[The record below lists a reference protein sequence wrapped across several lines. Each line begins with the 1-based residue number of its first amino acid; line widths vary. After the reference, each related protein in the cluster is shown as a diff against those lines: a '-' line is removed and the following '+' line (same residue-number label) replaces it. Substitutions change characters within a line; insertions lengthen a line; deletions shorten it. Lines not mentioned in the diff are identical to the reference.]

1 MKICPTCKE
10 TYKDED
16 LNFCLADGTT
26 LIKKR
31 VTATR
36 HSRIYE
42 IVAVVLLALAVLIF
56 LCLVSYNPSDPAV
69 FFSVS
74 TQRVQ
79 NWIGVVGANIAAV
92 LFNAVGL
99 VAYIFPALLALI
111 AWRVFQS
118 ESLRPRI
125 SQIIGFTLFI
135 ISATALADLVEIGS
149 IGPGGVLG
157 AAVTDVSVRFLSV
170 VGAAILLL
178 ALATTSVLLISNFT
192 LAWAFSHIEVGWGN
206 FKIHYAEWKAKRR
219 EARSGQISL
228 AKERQ
233 EKRRGAR
240 EALKD
245 SPTISIPESRR
256 TKASKSVELSAA
268 AAAGTTNPFETTPA
282 LPDEGP
288 PPSIVPS
295 EKAP

>member
-56 LCLVSYNPSDPAV
+56 LCLVSYNPSDPAI
-69 FFSVS
+69 FFSAS

-79 NWIGVVGANIAAV
+79 NWIGVVGANVAAF

-99 VAYIFPALLALI
+99 VAYIFPALIALI

-125 SQIIGFTLFI
+125 SQIIGFTLFVG
-135 ISATALADLVEIGS
+135 SAAALSDLIGLTGL
-149 IGPGGVLG
+149 GPGGILG
-157 AAVTDVSVRFLSV
+157 AAINDASVRLLSTL
-170 VGAAILLL
+170 GAAIFLV
-178 ALATTSVLLISNFT
+178 AL
-192 LAWAFSHIEVGWGN
+192 
-206 FKIHYAEWKAKRR
+206 
-219 EARSGQISL
+219 
-228 AKERQ
+228 
-233 EKRRGAR
+233 
-240 EALKD
+240 
-245 SPTISIPESRR
+245 
-256 TKASKSVELSAA
+256 
-268 AAAGTTNPFETTPA
+268 
-282 LPDEGP
+282 
-288 PPSIVPS
+288 
-295 EKAP
+295 